1 MLKWFYLDLRKVIFM
16 KLATMTSDF
25 RLYTKKDEEK
35 LTELYDAG
43 FRCIDLSLYSEEI
56 KVYMGDDWK
65 ERLKRLKAHA
75 DSLGMEFVQA
85 HSPGGNP
92 LKKDERWENLVNST
106 IRSIE
111 VCGELGIKNTVVHFG
126 YDKGVSKDESFEKN
140 CEFFRLL
147 LPTAERCGVNVL
159 AENSTK
165 ANMGER
171 YYPNSA
177 KDLLEFLDFVDH
189 PMLHVCW
196 DTGHANCEGA
206 QYDEIMT
213 LGDELYAI
221 HYNDNHGKKDE
232 HLIPYFGTLNHDE
245 VINALIDSGYKGYF
259 TFECGSSLITP
270 QYWLGGRREF
280 DRDTRTLHPE
290 LFMQRQLEKLLYDTG
305 KHLLSTYG
313 LYEV

>member
-1 MLKWFYLDLRKVIFM
+1 MR
-16 KLATMTSDF
+16 LATTTSDF
-25 RLYTKKDEEK
+25 RSYMKSDEEK
-35 LTELYDAG
+35 LNELYAAG
-43 FRCIDLSLYSEEI
+43 FRCVDISLYGEE
-56 KVYMGDDWK
+56 VRAYMGDDWRDK
-65 ERLKRLKAHA
+65 VKRLRAHA
-75 DSLGMEFVQA
+75 DRLGMEFVQA

-92 LKKDERWENLVNST
+92 LKKDTDQSELISTT

-126 YDKGVSKDESFEKN
+126 YEKGISKKESFERN
-140 CEFFRLL
+140 REFFRLL
-147 LPTAERCGVNVL
+147 LPTAERCGVNIL

-177 KDLLEFLDFVDH
+177 SDLLEFLDFVGH

-213 LGDELYAI
+213 LGKELYAI
-221 HYNDNHGKKDE
+221 HYNDNHSKKDE

-245 VINALIDSGYKGYF
+245 IINALIDSGYNGYF

-270 QYWLGGRREF
+270 KYWLGGRREF
-280 DRDTRTLHPE
+280 EHDTRTVSPE
-290 LFMQRQLEKLLYDTG
+290 LFMQRHLEKLLYDTG
-305 KHLLSTYG
+305 KHLLSAYG